1 MKAKHLLSVIIVIA
15 VGIAFALHYLADSI
29 FSSQPILGRAQIPN
43 RIVSTSP
50 AITEILFKLDVG
62 DRIVGVTDYC
72 TFPPKAQAI
81 PKIGGIVKPS
91 LETVLSLKPDLVM
104 LGNLVAWM
112 QPEFQRAQIP
122 TLQLQM
128 YTIPQILSSID
139 KLGEGVGVRD
149 RAKELIETLEA
160 EIKAAKT
167 RVQDRRRKRAMIVV
181 GRNLGTLSDIYV
193 VGRESF
199 LNDLLTFAGG
209 ENIFGSIPLQYPK
222 VSKEEIIARAPEVI
236 IESAHGGK
244 LNAEIEADMK
254 KAWQPLSSVPAIKN
268 EEIYILNDDYLLLPG
283 PRFIQSLKKFKS
295 ILHPELSEE

>member
-222 VSKEEIIARAPEVI
+222 VSKEEIIAR
-236 IESAHGGK
+236 
-244 LNAEIEADMK
+244 
-254 KAWQPLSSVPAIKN
+254 
-268 EEIYILNDDYLLLPG
+268 
-283 PRFIQSLKKFKS
+283 
-295 ILHPELSEE
+295 